1 MRLVID
7 NPTKEDLRPF
17 ISDIVI
23 PACTQI
29 LFSLIDRDHKQ
40 MVESYIKKIYNVNV
54 NIDEILRLALA
65 NLIISKTGDT
75 YQISINPNVF
85 VPGINAKLYDIC
97 CLINF
102 GNLEFAGYHIFDTT
116 MERLAMFI
124 PTLYAKYKSGG

>member
-1 MRLVID
+1 MKLIID

-17 ISDIVI
+17 INDIVI
-23 PACTQI
+23 PVCKQI
-29 LFSLIDRDHKQ
+29 LFSLTDRDQKQ
-40 MVESYIKKIYNVNV
+40 MIKSFIKKIYNADI

-65 NLIISKTGDT
+65 NLIISKTSDA

-85 VPGINAKLYDIC
+85 VSGIDAKLYDIC

-102 GNLEFAGYHIFDTT
+102 GNLEFAGYNIFDKT
-116 MERLAMFI
+116 MERLAKLV

>member
-17 ISDIVI
+17 INDIVI

-40 MVESYIKKIYNVNV
+40 MVESHIKKIYNADI
-54 NIDEILRLALA
+54 NIDAVLRLALA
-65 NLIISKTGDT
+65 NLIISKTGDYT
-75 YQISINPNVF
+75 YNGNANVF
-85 VPGINAKLYDIC
+85 VPGIDAKLYDIC

-124 PTLYAKYKSGG
+124 PTLYAKYKLGE